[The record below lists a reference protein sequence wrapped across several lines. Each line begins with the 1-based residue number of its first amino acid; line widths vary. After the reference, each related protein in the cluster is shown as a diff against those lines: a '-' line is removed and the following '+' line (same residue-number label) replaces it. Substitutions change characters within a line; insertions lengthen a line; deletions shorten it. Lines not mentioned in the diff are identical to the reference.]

1 MFIYLQMIE
10 TPEDRSKFEDLYL
23 RYKNIMFFTANKILH
38 NYHDAENAV
47 HAAFVKIAENI
58 EKIEAPDSPKTRGY
72 VVTIVEHAAI
82 DLYRKH
88 KRTTT
93 ANLEEW
99 KNLGLTV
106 EYDGHNSLAACILKL
121 PANYRE
127 CILLRYYHG
136 YDTHEIARALGISES
151 AAFKLNQ
158 RAKKK
163 LLELCQEEGLL

>member
-38 NYHDAENAV
+38 NYHDAEDAV

-99 KNLGLTV
+99 KNL
-106 EYDGHNSLAACILKL
+106 E
-121 PANYRE
+121 
-127 CILLRYYHG
+127 
-136 YDTHEIARALGISES
+136 
-151 AAFKLNQ
+151 
-158 RAKKK
+158 
-163 LLELCQEEGLL
+163 